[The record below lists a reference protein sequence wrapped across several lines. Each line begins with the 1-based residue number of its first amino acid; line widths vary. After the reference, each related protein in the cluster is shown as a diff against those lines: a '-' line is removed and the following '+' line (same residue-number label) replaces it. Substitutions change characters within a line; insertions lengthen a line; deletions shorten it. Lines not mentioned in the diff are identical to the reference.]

1 MKPAE
6 PMTDADFN
14 KSDEELG
21 QCLFETWC
29 AYQAEKHCMPLEAVT
44 DDWIA
49 MIQSKTIEMDSDNA
63 DNAPLESAF
72 RKAAK
77 GDFAGAGKVLR
88 AYMVNGAHAIVADKY
103 ASIGIKQTQLKM
115 QGGRA
120 SGKARA
126 DKANNWQTNCIEHA
140 KALLATGTAPHEL
153 AGKCSLKYK
162 RSADTIRRVLKKAGV
177 N

>member
-1 MKPAE
+1 
-6 PMTDADFN
+6 MTAADFN

-21 QCLFETWC
+21 QWLFETWC
-29 AYQAEKHCMPLEAVT
+29 AYHAEEHGIPLESVT

-49 MIQSKTIEMDSDNA
+49 LIRSKTIEIDTDNA

-77 GDFAGAGKVLR
+77 GDFAAAGKLLR
-88 AYMVNGAHAIVADKY
+88 AYMLNSAHGIVADKY

-140 KALLATGTAPHEL
+140 KALLATGTARHEL
-153 AGKCSLKYK
+153 AGKCAQKYN
-162 RSADTIRRVLKKAGV
+162 RSTDTIRRVLKKAGV

>member
-1 MKPAE
+1 
-6 PMTDADFN
+6 MTDDDFN

-21 QCLFETWC
+21 QWLFESWC
-29 AYQAEKHCMPLEAVT
+29 AYQAEKRGMPLEEVNE
-44 DDWIA
+44 DWIA
-49 MIQSKTIEMDSDNA
+49 FIQSKTIEMDSDNA

-77 GDFAGAGKVLR
+77 GNFAAAGKVLR
-88 AYMVNGAHAIVADKY
+88 SYMLNSAHAMVADKY
-103 ASIGIKQTQLKM
+103 ASIGIKQTHLKM

-140 KALLATGTAPHEL
+140 KALLATGTARHEL

-162 RSADTIRRVLKKAGV
+162 RSTDTIRRVLKKAGV

>member
-1 MKPAE
+1 MTEADLDKP
-6 PMTDADFN
+6 DA
-14 KSDEELG
+14 ELG
-21 QCLFETWC
+21 QWLFETWC
-29 AYQAEKHCMPLEAVT
+29 TYQAERRGIALEAIT

-49 MIQSKTIEMDSDNA
+49 LIQSQTIEIDSDDA

-77 GDFAGAGKVLR
+77 GDFEAAGKMLR
-88 AYMVNGAHAIVADKY
+88 AYMLNSAHAIVTEKY

-153 AGKCSLKYK
+153 AGKCAQKYK
-162 RSADTIRRVLKKAGV
+162 RSPDTIRRVLKKAGV

>member
-1 MKPAE
+1 
-6 PMTDADFN
+6 MTDAYFN
-14 KSDEELG
+14 MSDEELG
-21 QCLFETWC
+21 QWLFETWC
-29 AYQAEKHCMPLEAVT
+29 VYQVEERGIPLEAIT

-49 MIQSKTIEMDSDNA
+49 LIQSKTIEIDSDNA
-63 DNAPLESAF
+63 DNAALESAF

-77 GDFAGAGKVLR
+77 GDFAAAGKVLR
-88 AYMVNGAHAIVADKY
+88 ADMVNRAHTKVADKY
-103 ASIGIKQTQLKM
+103 ASFGIKQTQLKM

-162 RSADTIRRVLKKAGV
+162 RSAGTIRRVLKKAGV